1 MAIEDRYTD
10 LEPLRS
16 TRSGDL
22 FRATHIA
29 LGRSVQVCK
38 ISASDDEHLASIRE
52 QACTVAAM
60 GHPNITAIIDADW
73 DGDEPYYVM
82 DNVLD
87 ATLRE
92 RLDEGPFS
100 ADAGLQLAI
109 DLFSA
114 LLFVHDHGTTHGSVS
129 PARIYFDASGAARLG
144 DFGAS
149 AASADP
155 SGRTIAV
162 DTDAMAYLPFA
173 ILRDPSAYDASTDR
187 HCAAAIVVHAMT
199 GAPLES
205 GGLIDIP
212 GVPQRVVTALAR
224 LLEPSSLHED
234 LLAAKQACFDA
245 LHGSAQPAPAAAAAP
260 ADSAAFEPHP
270 AAQASAPAPRQSTP
284 NTAATDLAHATAA
297 LEQVSGRP
305 VGGSTVIEPV
315 ELPESMTS
323 AHVEPMTPDNSP
335 SLSVPAPFDGS
346 GAIEAAELPSA
357 PPFAEAAARG
367 ASDGQDDEQRGN
379 EDPTVMASGDAVE
392 AAQAGSRVRD
402 KLNKYAHLL
411 Q

>member
-1 MAIEDRYTD
+1 MASKTAIPILSRYAA
-10 LEPLRS
+10 R
-16 TRSGDL
+16 GAAI

-92 RLDEGPFS
+92 RLDEGPFT

-129 PARIYFDASGAARLG
+129 PARIYFDAFSAARLG

-155 SGRTIAV
+155 
-162 DTDAMAYLPFA
+162 
-173 ILRDPSAYDASTDR
+173 
-187 HCAAAIVVHAMT
+187 
-199 GAPLES
+199 
-205 GGLIDIP
+205 
-212 GVPQRVVTALAR
+212 
-224 LLEPSSLHED
+224 
-234 LLAAKQACFDA
+234 
-245 LHGSAQPAPAAAAAP
+245 
-260 ADSAAFEPHP
+260 
-270 AAQASAPAPRQSTP
+270 
-284 NTAATDLAHATAA
+284 
-297 LEQVSGRP
+297 
-305 VGGSTVIEPV
+305 
-315 ELPESMTS
+315 
-323 AHVEPMTPDNSP
+323 
-335 SLSVPAPFDGS
+335 
-346 GAIEAAELPSA
+346 
-357 PPFAEAAARG
+357 AAR
-367 ASDGQDDEQRGN
+367 SR
-379 EDPTVMASGDAVE
+379 PTPTPWLTCP
-392 AAQAGSRVRD
+392 SRSCVTLGVRR
-402 KLNKYAHLL
+402 LHRPALRSSHRRAR
-411 Q
+411 